1 MEDGEHTH
9 LAMISE
15 CLRLDAQA
23 TNIDW
28 LKEQILAGEDVA
40 VSATALLVLE
50 RTARFRESLGDALT
64 DGVRDTFIVAA
75 VLTCRRVLA
84 SQRRGSASVT
94 QRGIRRVRSCLRHK
108 KWNAGANAHEA
119 ALAHAMRSMDGCVP
133 VHVVPTTKQLRVP
146 DRAFRAALRAQ
157 LGMPEVPESFSCR
170 CNEVVPG
177 ESTRQHIFGCAF
189 ANVKQHVHAAMRHTI
204 KL

>member
-1 MEDGEHTH
+1 MCSQ
-9 LAMISE
+9 ASE
-15 CLRLDAQA
+15 GA
-23 TNIDW
+23 
-28 LKEQILAGEDVA
+28 
-40 VSATALLVLE
+40 
-50 RTARFRESLGDALT
+50 ARPSR
-64 DGVRDTFIVAA
+64 
-75 VLTCRRVLA
+75 
-84 SQRRGSASVT
+84 
-94 QRGIRRVRSCLRHK
+94 CLRHK

-119 ALAHAMRSMDGCVP
+119 ALAHAMRSMDGCAP

-170 CNEVVPG
+170 QRCNKVVPG